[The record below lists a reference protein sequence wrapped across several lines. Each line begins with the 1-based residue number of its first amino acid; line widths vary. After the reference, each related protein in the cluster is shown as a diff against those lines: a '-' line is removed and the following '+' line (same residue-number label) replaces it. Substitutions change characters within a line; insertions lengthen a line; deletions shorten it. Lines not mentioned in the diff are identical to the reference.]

1 MTNCEATQYVAETKS
16 QVSKA
21 GRQTRVPLGT
31 SLSQV
36 SLCCDSASRRGGE
49 KLFSFSASQETVCFV
64 GLAAAEEGARG
75 SGGTKSSG
83 GQGVGCPTKDTGGR
97 LVFHSHCSAI
107 TRASW
112 TTADLQRN
120 SKSATTRRRCKV
132 GLNSALGRE
141 QFS

>member
-49 KLFSFSASQETVCFV
+49 KLFSFSASQETVCLV
-64 GLAAAEEGARG
+64 ALAAAEEGARG
-75 SGGTKSSG
+75 GGGTKSSG
-83 GQGVGCPTKDTGGR
+83 GQGVGCPTKDTGRR
-97 LVFHSHCSAI
+97 LVFHSHCSQPSHEQAGLRQI
-107 TRASW
+107 CSVIR
-112 TTADLQRN
+112 
-120 SKSATTRRRCKV
+120 KV
-132 GLNSALGRE
+132 RLRDAVARLG
-141 QFS
+141 